1 MQFCYPGPMPQPRLG
16 KRCIRCLIRVCRDH
30 MGHQPAE
37 LFLFF
42 DREASH
48 KACELACECVIEILD
63 QRGSTCGQPELL
75 LPSIRRILPSTDISM
90 AHQPINRSAGSGL
103 GDRKSVGHVRNGER
117 SLIQLTQ
124 HLAFRHG
131 EINLEQVLKHRNHTC
146 LPEDIAPIRK
156 QFAQRERFQFFQ
168 RLSAQVRCLLIGICH
183 KVSSLQ

>member
-1 MQFCYPGPMPQPRLG
+1 MGGREQGARQERCRIGPDGSSAQDGGRMQFCYPGPMPQPRLG

-117 SLIQLTQ
+117 SLIQLQ
-124 HLAFRHG
+124 SYFSS
-131 EINLEQVLKHRNHTC
+131 NCKHS
-146 LPEDIAPIRK
+146 
-156 QFAQRERFQFFQ
+156 
-168 RLSAQVRCLLIGICH
+168 LSPY
-183 KVSSLQ
+183 LQPG